1 MNEERLMSDPLQAVS
16 DAQTSDTPGAMLRAA
31 REAQGLHVAALAV
44 SLKVPVK
51 KLEALEADRLDALPD
66 AVFARALASSMCR
79 ALKVDAAPILARLPQ
94 TSVPRLNTTK
104 VGINAPFPGFSDN
117 MRSSSQWRFLKQ
129 PAVLAVG
136 ALLIGTLVLL
146 LMPDLTKQATD
157 AAANLSAT
165 LPGTTNV
172 GNSDAPAAS
181 VPGTLVSSAVAST
194 SASAALSPVLSMSA
208 ALTTPTLASPTPV
221 ITTQVMSTSVAAV
234 DIASVQPAQ
243 TEGLIVFKA
252 KGQTWVEVTDARGKL
267 NLRRTLEAGESVG
280 TNGALP
286 LNVTVGRVDQT
297 EISVRGKPFN
307 QIGKVRENVAH
318 FVVK

>member
-1 MNEERLMSDPLQAVS
+1 MNEERLMSDTLQAVN

-79 ALKVDAAPILARLPQ
+79 ALKIDAGPILARLPQ
-94 TSVPRLNTTK
+94 TGVPRLNTTE
-104 VGINAPFPGFSDN
+104 VGINAPFPSFGGN
-117 MRSSSQWRFLKQ
+117 GRSNRWSFLKQ

-136 ALLIGTLVLL
+136 ALLVGTLTLL
-146 LMPDLTKQATD
+146 LMPDLTRQTTD
-157 AAANLSAT
+157 AMTSLSVTQPNAATSSSA
-165 LPGTTNV
+165 
-172 GNSDAPAAS
+172 APTAS
-181 VPGTLVSSAVAST
+181 VPGTLVSSSAVSG
-194 SASAALSPVLSMSA
+194 SPSAALTPVLSMSA
-208 ALTTPTLASPTPV
+208 ALSTPTVASPT
-221 ITTQVMSTSVAAV
+221 QVVSASMVAV
-234 DIASVQPAQ
+234 DTPKTQTAQ
-243 TEGLIVFKA
+243 AEGLVVFKA
-252 KGQTWVEVTDARGKL
+252 VGQTWVEVTDARGKL
-267 NLRRTLEAGESVG
+267 NLRRTLQAGESAAA
-280 TNGALP
+280 NGALP

-297 EISVRGKPFN
+297 EILVRGKPFT